1 MILVQNSM
9 SLAFSNAFVPTSQLT
24 CIQKQKKKKK
34 SQQEQTKE

>member
-24 CIQKQKKKKK
+24 CIQKQKKKK